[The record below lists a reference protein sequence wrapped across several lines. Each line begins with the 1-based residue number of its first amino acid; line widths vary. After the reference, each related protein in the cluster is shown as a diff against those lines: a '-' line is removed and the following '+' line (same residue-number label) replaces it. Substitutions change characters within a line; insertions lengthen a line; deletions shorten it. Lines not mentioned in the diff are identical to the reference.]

1 MDEIS
6 TITQSVL
13 NCLDVLKRNRSCST
27 SRDINIKSNV
37 TNAVTGILL
46 WPPLALSTHKKT
58 LSIGLGSLGCLL
70 CSLTFDALRQPA
82 VEQLLVKHYLAR
94 KKTFDCNRIEKT
106 ALDLSAQN
114 CYFAPLD
121 TPHYCCLAYHDIAI
135 NSVITSLVTTI
146 AWLGRTSNS

>member
-27 SRDINIKSNV
+27 SGDINIKSNV

-58 LSIGLGSLGCLL
+58 FSIGLGSLGCLL

-106 ALDLSAQN
+106 ALHRFESIKLIHCALIHSIPLVSGVSRHCYKFCDSIFGHHLSA
-114 CYFAPLD
+114 
-121 TPHYCCLAYHDIAI
+121 
-135 NSVITSLVTTI
+135 
-146 AWLGRTSNS
+146 AWAH

>member
-13 NCLDVLKRNRSCST
+13 NCLDVLIRNRSCST
-27 SRDINIKSNV
+27 SRDINIKSIV
-37 TNAVTGILL
+37 TNAVNGIHL
-46 WPPLALSTHKKT
+46 WPTLALSTHKNDQF
-58 LSIGLGSLGCLL
+58 SIGLGSLGCLL

-106 ALDLSAQN
+106 ALHRFESIKLIHCTLIHSKPLVSGVPRHCYKFCDSIFGHHLS
-114 CYFAPLD
+114 
-121 TPHYCCLAYHDIAI
+121 
-135 NSVITSLVTTI
+135 V
-146 AWLGRTSNS
+146 AWAH